1 MQSLRTLHIGN
12 IANVAYGYA
21 KMLSENGGQVQ
32 VICHDIKHLMS
43 QPEWDDLPLSPSDF
57 LNEND
62 FYDNTAD
69 LSGYARP
76 CWYCSGKVT
85 DPYKDLGRASAFL
98 LRLVSR
104 CLPLKLKLAMAP
116 TYYQIMDWRL
126 QRRAAT
132 SPRAVNS
139 LAATGARP
147 SGLSQ
152 LVEFS
157 RRLGPRWSVD
167 LATLRSYLP
176 HRAWV
181 SSYASDKDVI
191 FAYVLSPIYAMLYGL
206 KPYVSVE
213 IGTMRELP
221 LGSSPN
227 ANALWLA
234 YRLAGHV
241 LLTNPDN
248 RKFAEEAEI
257 ESYSFCPHPVDEDVF
272 QPGEEPE
279 LRKELAARFGADIL
293 LIAPARQNWSIKGNQ
308 KYLRAFAQLL
318 EKGVRAALI
327 IPAWGQEIERS
338 KQLSCELGIAGR
350 VKWIAPMSEPILARH
365 YRAADIVL
373 DQFQLS
379 VFGLISAK
387 AMACGRPVLTSYDHS
402 LHEWC
407 FSERAP
413 VVSCTEES
421 QISAAL
427 LELAA
432 SPEKRQRIGHASRQW
447 ILRHHSKKIVVGK
460 LTEAMNTAIRNFPP
474 RSDRLSASNKPGGRC
489 ARFGTTGVQGNR
501 A

>member
-1 MQSLRTLHIGN
+1 MQSFRTLHVGN

-21 KMLSENGGQVQ
+21 KILFEQGEQVQ

-43 QPEWDDLPLSPSDF
+43 QPEWDDLALKPSDF

-69 LSGYARP
+69 LGDYARP

-85 DPYKDLGRASAFL
+85 DPYKDLGRASARL

-104 CLPLKLKLAMAP
+104 CLPLKIKLAMAP
-116 TYYQIMDWRL
+116 TYYQIMDRRL
-126 QRRAAT
+126 QRRAAV
-132 SPRAVNS
+132 SPRGTNS
-139 LAATGARP
+139 DPPTGVRP
-147 SGLSQ
+147 PQLSQ
-152 LVEFS
+152 LVGFS

-181 SSYASDKDVI
+181 SSYASDKDVV

-221 LGSSPN
+221 LGSSPT

-241 LLTNPDN
+241 LVTNPDN
-248 RKFAEEAEI
+248 RRFAEEAEI

-279 LRKELAARFGADIL
+279 LRRELAARFGADVLI
-293 LIAPARQNWSIKGNQ
+293 IAPARQNWSIKGNQ
-308 KYLRAFAQLL
+308 IYIRAFARLL
-318 EKGVRAALI
+318 GNGVRAALI

-338 KQLSCELGIAGR
+338 KQLCRELGIAEKVR
-350 VKWIAPMSEPILARH
+350 WIAPMSEPLLARH

-373 DQFQLS
+373 DQFQLG

-402 LHEWC
+402 HHEWC

-413 VVSCTEES
+413 VISCNEEG
-421 QISAAL
+421 QLSAAL
-427 LELAA
+427 TELAE
-432 SPEKRQRIGHASRQW
+432 SPEKRLRIGHASRQW
-447 ILRHHSKKIVVGK
+447 IMKHHSKKIVVEK
-460 LTEAMNTAIRNFPP
+460 LTAAMEIAVRNFQ
-474 RSDRLSASNKPGGRC
+474 RRMDQLGASTKPGGRYE
-489 ARFGTTGVQGNR
+489 RFST